1 MKTIRLGK
9 TELQVSE
16 LGFGGIPIIPLGFDK
31 AIEMVKYCYDRGINF
46 YDTANMYGDSEKK
59 IGAALESV
67 RDQVIIA
74 TKTLARDAAGAAS
87 HIDLSL
93 ENLNTRYLDLFQFHN
108 IAEDAELK
116 QILSPDGAMSAVQA
130 AKAAGKIRH
139 IGFSSHNI
147 DTAIRVCRTG
157 LFSTIQF
164 PFNFI
169 EKEPLDELFK
179 VALEKDMGII
189 AMKPLGG
196 GLLESA
202 SLCFGFLQQYPYVVP
217 IPGLSTREELDEIL
231 QLYAAPKS
239 LSQADLKEIE
249 QIRQDLGKNFCHR
262 CRYCLPCEQDVR
274 ITDVMM
280 FRPMARRLEP
290 ALAVAFTKDAM
301 ESVDNCNECQECLPK
316 CPYHL
321 GIPDVIREQR
331 RYYDEALARLQS

>member
-16 LGFGGIPIIPLGFDK
+16 LGYGGIPIIPLGFDK